1 MTMDITITEVVSR
14 DGLQNEKHP
23 VSTEQKIDLIGRIA
37 KAGMKRFEVTSFVSP
52 RAVPAL
58 ADAEEVVKAV
68 PDRDSL
74 IIEALVPNQRGAERA
89 AGLNLD
95 EWVCF
100 ASASESHSQANSNT
114 STAEALVRL
123 QPVIDLAKQEG
134 VVPVGAIA
142 TSFGCPFEGDVPV
155 ERVVEVAKRMTDI
168 GVETIKLGDTIGTAW
183 PSRVRELVRAMRAAL
198 PETTLVLH
206 LHNTRDMS
214 LANVLVGIAEGVDRF
229 ESALAGVGGCPFAPG
244 ATGNIST
251 EDLVHFLHLEGHQ
264 TGLDLAKLIEAGHWF
279 ETVLERKLPA
289 HLLRAT
295 PVGTTTDLSEMKR
308 ATAERPDKTGR
319 KWHEPSRYSGDRPD
333 PDHFGPVLYAAA
345 GGFRGRRD
353 QDRNA
358 IGRPTAPAREG

>member
-1 MTMDITITEVVSR
+1 M
-14 DGLQNEKHP
+14 
-23 VSTEQKIDLIGRIA
+23 STEQKIELIGRIA

-58 ADAEEVVKAV
+58 ADAEEVVKGV
-68 PDRDSL
+68 PDRESL
-74 IIEALVPNQRGAERA
+74 VIEALVPNLRGAERA
-89 AGLNLD
+89 AALGLD

-114 STAEALVRL
+114 STEEALARL

-155 ERVVEVAKRMTDI
+155 ERVVDVAKRMTDM

-183 PSRVRELVRAMRAAL
+183 PSRVRELVRAMREAL
-198 PETTLVLH
+198 PETVLVLH

-214 LANVLVGIAEGVDRF
+214 LANVLTGIAEGVDRY

-251 EDLVHFLHLEGHQ
+251 EDLVHFLHLEGHE
-264 TGLDLAKLIEAGHWF
+264 TGLDLGKLIEAGHWF

-289 HLLRAT
+289 HLLRAK
-295 PVGTTTDLSEMKR
+295 PVGETVELASTR
-308 ATAERPDKTGR
+308 R
-319 KWHEPSRYSGDRPD
+319 
-333 PDHFGPVLYAAA
+333 AA
-345 GGFRGRRD
+345 G
-353 QDRNA
+353 
-358 IGRPTAPAREG
+358 

>member
-114 STAEALVRL
+114 STAEALARL
-123 QPVIDLAKQEG
+123 QP
-134 VVPVGAIA
+134 
-142 TSFGCPFEGDVPV
+142 
-155 ERVVEVAKRMTDI
+155 
-168 GVETIKLGDTIGTAW
+168 
-183 PSRVRELVRAMRAAL
+183 
-198 PETTLVLH
+198 
-206 LHNTRDMS
+206 
-214 LANVLVGIAEGVDRF
+214 
-229 ESALAGVGGCPFAPG
+229 
-244 ATGNIST
+244 
-251 EDLVHFLHLEGHQ
+251 
-264 TGLDLAKLIEAGHWF
+264 
-279 ETVLERKLPA
+279 
-289 HLLRAT
+289 
-295 PVGTTTDLSEMKR
+295 
-308 ATAERPDKTGR
+308 
-319 KWHEPSRYSGDRPD
+319 
-333 PDHFGPVLYAAA
+333 
-345 GGFRGRRD
+345 
-353 QDRNA
+353 
-358 IGRPTAPAREG
+358 

>member
-1 MTMDITITEVVSR
+1 MTMDITITEVASR

-23 VSTEQKIDLIGRIA
+23 VSTEQKIELIGRIA
-37 KAGMKRFEVTSFVSP
+37 RAGMKRFEVTSFVSP

-58 ADAEEVVKAV
+58 ADAEDVVKGV
-68 PDRDSL
+68 PDRESL
-74 IIEALVPNQRGAERA
+74 IIEALGPNQRGAERA
-89 AGLNLD
+89 AALKLD

-114 STAEALVRL
+114 STEEALARL

-134 VVPVGAIA
+134 VVPVGSIA

-155 ERVVEVAKRMTDI
+155 ERVVEVAKRMTDM

-183 PSRVRELVRAMRAAL
+183 PSRVRELVRAMREAL
-198 PETTLVLH
+198 PETVLVLH

-214 LANVLVGIAEGVDRF
+214 LANVLTGIEEGVDRY

-251 EDLVHFLHLEGHQ
+251 EDLVHFLHLEGHK
-264 TGLDLAKLIEAGHWF
+264 TGLDLGKLIEAGHWF

-289 HLLRAT
+289 HLLRAK
-295 PVGTTTDLSEMKR
+295 PVGETVELASTR
-308 ATAERPDKTGR
+308 R
-319 KWHEPSRYSGDRPD
+319 
-333 PDHFGPVLYAAA
+333 AA
-345 GGFRGRRD
+345 G
-353 QDRNA
+353 
-358 IGRPTAPAREG
+358 